1 MEILISS
8 LIVAILAPALGAAF
22 NLLISRSLRDKT
34 KEIIIKKTSGEIEKL
49 YIEALANDDQVLRAV
64 QNTLEF
70 EDNVYEAI
78 KKLQL
83 TYRNLNAHQGRM
95 VDFIAEYNDFKLAI
109 ECKLVLD
116 RLNEETLNR
125 YLGAE
130 NKLNKLLFLT
140 RTPVKPKIL
149 ELINASRNRD
159 RVSFVSI
166 GECSNLSESVATAI
180 KKELQITQS
189 SY

>member
-8 LIVAILAPALGAAF
+8 LVVAILAPALGAAF

-49 YIEALANDDQVLRAV
+49 YIDALANDDQVLRAA

-70 EDNVYEAI
+70 ESDVYDAI
-78 KKLQL
+78 KKLQF
-83 TYRNLNAHQGRM
+83 TYRNLTAHQGRM
-95 VDFIAEYNDFKLAI
+95 VDFVAEYNDFKLAI

-125 YLGAE
+125 YLSAE
-130 NKLNKLLFLT
+130 DKLNKLLFLT
-140 RTPVKPKIL
+140 RAPVKPKIR

-166 GECSNLSESVATAI
+166 DDNSNFSEIVVSAI
-180 KKELQITQS
+180 KRELQISQ
-189 SY
+189 

>member
-8 LIVAILAPALGAAF
+8 LVVAILAPALGAAF

-49 YIEALANDDQVLRAV
+49 YIDALANDDQVLRAV

-70 EDNVYEAI
+70 ENDVFEAI
-78 KKLQL
+78 KKLQF
-83 TYRNLNAHQGRM
+83 TYRNLTAHQGRM
-95 VDFIAEYNDFKLAI
+95 VDFVAEYNDFKLAI

-130 NKLNKLLFLT
+130 DKLNKLLFLT
-140 RTPVKPKIL
+140 RAPVKPRIR

-166 GECSNLSESVATAI
+166 DDDSNFSEIVVSAI
-180 KKELQITQS
+180 KRELQISQ
-189 SY
+189 